1 MVGCKWVFKLKHNS
15 DGSISRYRARLVAKG
30 FHQQYGVDFEKTF
43 SLVIKPP
50 IVRIIL
56 SLAVQFNWPLRQLDV
71 RNTFLHGFL
80 REEVYMVQPFGYVNP
95 VFPNHVCRLWK
106 SLYGLKQAPRAWFDR
121 FSTKLL
127 HMGFEA
133 SLADS
138 SLFILKQGKVLVYP
152 LVYVNDI
159 VLTSNQPNFLTSLIK
174 QLSQAFKLKDLG
186 PLHYFLGIHITRT
199 SKGLFLSQTKYA
211 HDLLVKHNM
220 LSSKPA
226 RSPWAP
232 NLRPVP
238 HKGSILP
245 NPHEYRSMVGSLHY
259 LTFTRPDLS
268 FVVHQVCQF
277 KTTPTDAHLVAT
289 KHIMRYI
296 NGTSNFRIFL
306 QPGSLSLSTFSD
318 SNWVGDPFDRRSTTG
333 FLVYIGYNPIT

>member
-1 MVGCKWVFKLKHNS
+1 
-15 DGSISRYRARLVAKG
+15 
-30 FHQQYGVDFEKTF
+30 
-43 SLVIKPP
+43 
-50 IVRIIL
+50 
-56 SLAVQFNWPLRQLDV
+56 
-71 RNTFLHGFL
+71 
-80 REEVYMVQPFGYVNP
+80 MVQPFGYVNP

-121 FSTKLL
+121 FSTQLL

-174 QLSQAFKLKDLG
+174 QLSQAFELKDLG

-226 RSPWAP
+226 RSP
-232 NLRPVP
+232 
-238 HKGSILP
+238 
-245 NPHEYRSMVGSLHY
+245 
-259 LTFTRPDLS
+259 
-268 FVVHQVCQF
+268 
-277 KTTPTDAHLVAT
+277 
-289 KHIMRYI
+289 
-296 NGTSNFRIFL
+296 
-306 QPGSLSLSTFSD
+306 
-318 SNWVGDPFDRRSTTG
+318 
-333 FLVYIGYNPIT
+333 

>member
-15 DGSISRYRARLVAKG
+15 DGSISRYKARLVAKG

-95 VFPNHVCRLWK
+95 FFPNHVCRLWK

-152 LVYVNDI
+152 LVSVNDI

-174 QLSQAFKLKDLG
+174 QLSQAFELKDLG

-226 RSPWAP
+226 RSP
-232 NLRPVP
+232 
-238 HKGSILP
+238 
-245 NPHEYRSMVGSLHY
+245 
-259 LTFTRPDLS
+259 
-268 FVVHQVCQF
+268 
-277 KTTPTDAHLVAT
+277 
-289 KHIMRYI
+289 
-296 NGTSNFRIFL
+296 
-306 QPGSLSLSTFSD
+306 
-318 SNWVGDPFDRRSTTG
+318 
-333 FLVYIGYNPIT
+333 